1 MKRQSR
7 TSKPGAWRIGWLTFS
22 ESMFLVV
29 MVLFVPDPSSA
40 QEVLPVLEFPEQGL
54 DDAAAYMGY
63 KTRFFWDSE
72 RNAFQIYMKQQLGR
86 VVHVWANAANES
98 VGFTMRDTS
107 GHPALLTWGS
117 AGAVVTSSRQGRS
130 VEYVLRSETSPLVI
144 GLVLLGSMRVE
155 RDFQYQQ
162 GHLLSLGE
170 EPFVQKEL
178 VELVENLER
187 LPEVERDGHLALLG
201 VTNVRELQSRL
212 HPTMIPETNETSRSV
227 CVEQVSFDG
236 KNKLSLEISVDSRT
250 TSLELLGKSIFV
262 QSDEHRPIDLRL
274 KITTDSPALTHLS
287 RGEIFNKD
295 FQEFYERAKADH
307 DSLLRMS
314 APQRGG
320 SVDEERLQRF
330 RRLDRQVRSAEL
342 LSYREKLMAG
352 LPNFATYF
360 GRDMMMTALMM
371 EAIWSPSMLEHVIAS
386 VLRKLA
392 PSGEVSHEE
401 ALGGQAIRENAAEY
415 NKLMAEHIRRQEDED
430 YPGADSLIGHAREIL
445 ANLQFVRENYN
456 MVDDDFQLSVLVAR
470 YLENSHVSPDRK
482 RTFLLESSTDGRN
495 VPRVTLLL
503 RNLAYMLNLVSSY
516 GDHPEAFNLVSF
528 PRTDD
533 QRWFPGSWRDSRV
546 GYANGRYA
554 MDINVIWAPQALE
567 SMESIFNV
575 LTQIGFTVE
584 ALASL
589 VPEIHGT
596 MLMEYARN
604 PESLHQLIKIWK
616 DSVRHFEVRL
626 SSEEMQKRLQSKL
639 HWLSESERK
648 HWTAVVATTA
658 MDQEDLEFLALSLDA
673 DGRPIPVVNTD
684 PAALLFLE
692 DFTER
697 ILSGEADPEQ
707 VMKIVNVFLEPYPV
721 GLFVQGLGP
730 LVANDTYALQDVWEN
745 YEKDQYHSPRTVWGR
760 EVNLLLLGI
769 AKQIL
774 TGIDSSG
781 KLKNP
786 NLGPYIKEL
795 ASALNKTISA
805 VEASGLKHSE
815 LWSYRIEDG
824 KLFPVRYGST
834 SDIQLWNLTDLAVQ
848 FMLVRIPKL

>member
-1 MKRQSR
+1 MLQ
-7 TSKPGAWRIGWLTFS
+7 
-22 ESMFLVV
+22 
-29 MVLFVPDPSSA
+29 
-40 QEVLPVLEFPEQGL
+40 FPESGL
-54 DDAAAYMGY
+54 DDPAAYMGY
-63 KTRFFWDSE
+63 KTRFFWDSKG
-72 RNAFQIYMKQQLGR
+72 NAFQIYLKQQLGR

-98 VGFTMRDTS
+98 VGFTTRDTA
-107 GHPALLTWGS
+107 GHPAILTWGS
-117 AGAVVTSSRQGRS
+117 GGAVVTSSRQARS

-144 GLVLLGSMRVE
+144 GLVLLGAMRVE

-170 EPFVQKEL
+170 EPYVQKEL

-187 LPEVERDGHLALLG
+187 LSEVERGRHLALLG
-201 VTNVRELQSRL
+201 VTTVHELQSRL
-212 HPTMIPETNETSRSV
+212 RPMMISERNETSRSV
-227 CVEQVSFDG
+227 RVEQVSFDG
-236 KNKLSLEISVDSRT
+236 KNSLSLEISVDSRT
-250 TSLELLGKSIFV
+250 TSLELLGRSIFV
-262 QSDEHRPIDLRL
+262 RSDEHRPIDLRL

-287 RGEIFNKD
+287 REEIFNKD
-295 FQEFYERAKADH
+295 FLEFFERVKAEH

-320 SVDEERLQRF
+320 SVDEQRLQRF

-371 EAIWSPSMLEHVIAS
+371 EPIWSPSMLEHVISS

-415 NKLMAEHIRRQEDED
+415 NNLMAEYIQRQEDED
-430 YPGADSLIGHAREIL
+430 YPGADSLIAHAREIV

-456 MVDDDFQLSVLVAR
+456 MVDDDSQLPVVTAR
-470 YLENSHVSPDRK
+470 YLGNPNVSLDRK
-482 RTFLLESSTDGRN
+482 RAFLLETSSTGSS
-495 VPRVTLLL
+495 VSRVALLM
-503 RNLAYMLNLVSSY
+503 RNLVFISRLTNSY
-516 GDHPEAFNLVSF
+516 VKDPEAVNLVSF
-528 PRTDD
+528 PKLEER
-533 QRWFPGSWRDSRV
+533 RWFPGSWRDSGA
-546 GYANGRYA
+546 GYASGRFA
-554 MDINVIWAPQALE
+554 MDINVIWAPKALE
-567 SMESIFNV
+567 SIEKIFNA
-575 LTQIGFTVE
+575 LREIGFTIE
-584 ALASL
+584 DLESLA
-589 VPEIHGT
+589 PEIHGT
-596 MLMEYARN
+596 LLVEYSRN
-604 PESLHQLIKIWK
+604 PQYLNQAVKTWRGAA
-616 DSVRHFEVRL
+616 RHFEVTL
-626 SSEEMQKRLQSKL
+626 HSQEIQQKLQSKL
-639 HWLSESERK
+639 DWLSEGDRRYWKEVLAKSGAKIE
-648 HWTAVVATTA
+648 H
-658 MDQEDLEFLALSLDA
+658 LEFLALALDA
-673 DGRPIPVVNTD
+673 EARPIPVVNTD

-774 TGIDSSG
+774 TGVDSSG

-795 ASALNKTISA
+795 ASALNKTISG

-848 FMLVRIPKL
+848 FMLARIPKL